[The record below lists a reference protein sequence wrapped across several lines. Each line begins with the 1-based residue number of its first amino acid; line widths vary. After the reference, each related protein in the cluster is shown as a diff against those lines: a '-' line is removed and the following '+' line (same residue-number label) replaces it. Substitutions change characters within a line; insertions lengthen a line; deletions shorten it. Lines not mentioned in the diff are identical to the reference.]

1 MENLRIATKNA
12 NKIVNE
18 KLPQLPYFNDVNFR
32 KNAPNLKRYITRD
45 VLEGNQ
51 WLVYLSSSNS
61 MIVDESK
68 LPHQDVPIE
77 ALQLLIVHEYIH
89 MASTDVEKQVIGF
102 ESKDLP
108 ITYNEALSQ
117 WLALKIC
124 YGDKME
130 ELLQVNF
137 VYPESVKKVHELIKD
152 VGEEVIFNH
161 FFEADIEKNLKEMP
175 KDKKK
180 KWIDT
185 MLDLSCSYEESLSR
199 TSLDILHSKVNDTK
213 QQTTK

>member
-152 VGEEVIFNH
+152 VGEEVIFN
-161 FFEADIEKNLKEMP
+161 
-175 KDKKK
+175 
-180 KWIDT
+180 
-185 MLDLSCSYEESLSR
+185 
-199 TSLDILHSKVNDTK
+199 
-213 QQTTK
+213 